1 MPATIQVIL
10 REDVPNVG
18 SSGELVKVRPG
29 FARNY
34 LLPRKLASPA
44 TTAQVN
50 RVNHEKA
57 VALVRTEKMKK
68 EFRELAGKL
77 GALEIKIAHK
87 VGEDDRLFG
96 SVTSKEIHHAVEAK
110 GLKLDRKKIALAE
123 PIRALGT
130 YEVPVKL
137 LADITATLK
146 VEVVKK

>member
-77 GALEIKIAHK
+77 GALGLTQQQADAVLALSREVVEK
-87 VGEDDRLFG
+87 VVWE
-96 SVTSKEIHHAVEAK
+96 VVPQ
-110 GLKLDRKKIALAE
+110 LAE
-123 PIRALGT
+123 AIIKEEIARLTKEA
-130 YEVPVKL
+130 
-137 LADITATLK
+137 
-146 VEVVKK
+146 